1 MVIREIHR
9 KNKFLALVL
18 SSVLLVTG
26 CSSSATSQEQAVKLV
41 EYEKCLEMQQ
51 SILTEQNRISRGNFY
66 ILTDPDTQTG
76 RIRFFDGFILEKCS
90 AYRP

>member
-1 MVIREIHR
+1 MLR
-9 KNKFLALVL
+9 KKKFLALVL

-51 SILTEQNRISRGNFY
+51 SILNEQNRIGRGALF

-76 RIRFFDGFILEKCS
+76 RIRFFDEFILEKCS